1 MPPTTRDR
9 RQPACHSAI
18 STVSLIPLSP
28 TLSSPSLF
36 VRVTD
41 RLVHDNHHTRRAA
54 INQSSISQGL
64 LASRLVIYLTI
75 PYELLN
81 CRGKNVTDK
90 KTKQWFSHFP
100 RRISSVT
107 LRHVQSLD
115 SSHRGDG
122 DGDGDDGSE
131 NPVGPKSPSQIV
143 GITLSSSSAMQV

>member
-1 MPPTTRDR
+1 M
-9 RQPACHSAI
+9 
-18 STVSLIPLSP
+18 
-28 TLSSPSLF
+28 SS
-36 VRVTD
+36 
-41 RLVHDNHHTRRAA
+41 HDNHHTRRAA

-64 LASRLVIYLTI
+64 LASRLVIY
-75 PYELLN
+75 
-81 CRGKNVTDK
+81 

-131 NPVGPKSPSQIV
+131 HPVGPKSPSQIV

>member
-41 RLVHDNHHTRRAA
+41 RLVTTITTRGEQRS
-54 INQSSISQGL
+54 INL
-64 LASRLVIYLTI
+64 RSRRDCWLVVNYS
-75 PYELLN
+75 
-81 CRGKNVTDK
+81 

-131 NPVGPKSPSQIV
+131 HPVGPKSPSQIV